1 MFRLIKWIQDKF
13 HNRVTFKQ
21 ERISLLSKYWDSQLI
36 KFMTK
41 AEEVKNEKV
50 TLICEEIDKIP
61 SEIKEY
67 VIK

>member
-1 MFRLIKWIQDKF
+1 
-13 HNRVTFKQ
+13 
-21 ERISLLSKYWDSQLI
+21 
-36 KFMTK
+36 MTK